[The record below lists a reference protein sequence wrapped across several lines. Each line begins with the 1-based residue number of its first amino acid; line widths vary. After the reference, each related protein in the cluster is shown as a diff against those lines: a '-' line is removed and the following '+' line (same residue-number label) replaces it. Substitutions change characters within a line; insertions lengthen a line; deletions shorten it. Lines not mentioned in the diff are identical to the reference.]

1 MAELIR
7 EDDTLNQGRKKLNNA
22 IRAFNETVVEG
33 DSSVEAAQARVDK
46 DGKTYGT
53 LKERLDTEH
62 GIVSAQLAEK
72 ASKKEVNALADD
84 KADKGALAQVAQ
96 SKRDKDVE
104 IEMNDLSQDVK
115 EAMTGGSVA
124 VVGEDAVGNINLKDN
139 AVESRNIHKNARI
152 KFPYFSDDSYDLNY
166 FWDEKTVIASGDVK
180 NNPFGT
186 GCQVINFRSKTLES
200 VGAVRLTQIAIVYGS
215 GTNFDFGE
223 GLYRHLTVN
232 ESTHEL
238 TRVSDWRKLGID
250 KVTNDLLDVDF
261 MVSGYLEDDTF
272 DLDYTVKEGNYFVN
286 RNALNNPYRRSSVLK
301 VSRYKLENTPVV
313 RVVQGVMCTDI
324 GFSGGKYAGRI
335 ATRTLNFNE
344 ETNEVL
350 HKTDWTDGRDEV
362 IEILL
367 ISNS

>member
-115 EAMTGGSVA
+115 EAMTGVSVA

-139 AVESRNIHKNARI
+139 AVESRNMHKDYNVITPWLNDNNDDLDYIWREGN
-152 KFPYFSDDSYDLNY
+152 YLVSD
-166 FWDEKTVIASGDVK
+166 KVK
-180 NNPFGT
+180 NNPIDNNVFLT
-186 GCQVINFRSKTLES
+186 VNRTKTESHLNQVTLKQE
-200 VGAVRLTQIAIVYGS
+200 VITAFQGENT
-215 GTNFDFGE
+215 DFWH
-223 GLYRHLTVN
+223 RVIRVN
-232 ESTHEL
+232 EST
-238 TRVSDWRKLGID
+238 G
-250 KVTNDLLDVDF
+250 
-261 MVSGYLEDDTF
+261 
-272 DLDYTVKEGNYFVN
+272 
-286 RNALNNPYRRSSVLK
+286 
-301 VSRYKLENTPVV
+301 
-313 RVVQGVMCTDI
+313 
-324 GFSGGKYAGRI
+324 
-335 ATRTLNFNE
+335 
-344 ETNEVL
+344 
-350 HKTDWTDGRDEV
+350 
-362 IEILL
+362 
-367 ISNS
+367 